1 MPVTGKRQIQHAKM
15 PKNAKGRFKKRQFF
29 SPLWVVELEHFSAYL
44 GLSHAIFRKT
54 LSCNA
59 GSCSIKR
66 DARALLS
73 LCVMHCLRER
83 DQIDIKSKTS
93 DKTTPPFLV
102 CHWYRSYC
110 PRVIHFFEFYE
121 SEKKGSLLTIYR
133 GV

>member
-15 PKNAKGRFKKRQFF
+15 PKNAKGLFKKRQFF

-54 LSCNA
+54 LSCIA
-59 GSCSIKR
+59 G
-66 DARALLS
+66 
-73 LCVMHCLRER
+73 
-83 DQIDIKSKTS
+83 
-93 DKTTPPFLV
+93 
-102 CHWYRSYC
+102 SYC